1 MKSSSSCSSDS
12 FSGFNNYT
20 TRRAIIMGWHSS
32 GVTRTR
38 IRVFR
43 VNVSEFFDQGKGN
56 LVGVSGEFD

>member
-1 MKSSSSCSSDS
+1 
-12 FSGFNNYT
+12 
-20 TRRAIIMGWHSS
+20 MGWHSS